1 MAMRAPSLLRDQAR
15 EIWDM
20 TDTPTNTFTDGPLG
34 TIYLKTALPII
45 FVMGMNGLL
54 SVADALFLGIY
65 VGPDA
70 LAAVTLMFPIY
81 MLIVALSTLV
91 VNGMSSLLARSL
103 GAGDM
108 DSARDTFAGA
118 HGLAIGLG
126 GILIVL
132 FILLGQPVA
141 LLAAGGSETLAQM
154 GVVYLRITV
163 FFSPL
168 LFVLSVNSD
177 ALRNEGRVGFMA
189 AMSLLV
195 SIANIGFNYVLI
207 AILDMGVEGS
217 AYGTAV
223 AQAVAFG
230 IILAFRSFGQTSL
243 RPATLLSH
251 SMRAKWGQILALGAP
266 QSLNFIGLALGSA
279 AIITALQWVGRPG
292 YADTITAYGI
302 ITRVITFAFLPL
314 LGLSF
319 AVQTITGNNY
329 GAAHWQRSDASLRLA
344 LWIAF
349 IYCAVVQVVVMS
361 MPSQIASAFVDE
373 IAVIDEVV
381 RILPVMTC
389 VFFLMGPL
397 MMVSTYFQAI
407 GSAGKAAFLGL
418 TKPYA
423 FAIPLTFLLPVWFG
437 EIGIWYAGPLA
448 EIMLLG
454 LTVAVLW
461 RSAQNSTLKW
471 GIFHSEEGATP

>member
-1 MAMRAPSLLRDQAR
+1 MP
-15 EIWDM
+15 
-20 TDTPTNTFTDGPLG
+20 DTSTNSFTDGPLG

-54 SVADALFLGIY
+54 AVADALFLGVY
-65 VGPDA
+65 VGPEA

-91 VNGMSSLLARSL
+91 SNGMSSLLARFL
-103 GAGDM
+103 GAEDHEA
-108 DSARDTFAGA
+108 ARAVFAGA

-126 GILIVL
+126 AFL
-132 FILLGQPVA
+132 ILLFVVFGHSAA
-141 LLAAGGSETLAQM
+141 LLAAGGSDELARM
-154 GVVYLRITV
+154 GLIYLRITV

-195 SIANIGFNYVLI
+195 SVTNIGFNYVLI
-207 AILDMGVEGS
+207 AVLEMGVAGS
-217 AYGTAV
+217 AYGTAA
-223 AQAVAFG
+223 AQA
-230 IILAFRSFGQTSL
+230 LAFAIIIAFRFSANTSL
-243 RPATLLSH
+243 RPSTLLRH
-251 SMRAKWGQILALGAP
+251 SLRGSWSRILALGAP

-279 AIITALQWVGRPG
+279 AIITALQWVGAKG
-292 YADTITAYGI
+292 YTDTVTAYGI

-319 AVQTITGNNY
+319 AMQTITGNNY
-329 GAAHWQRSDASLRLA
+329 GAALWQRSDASLRIA
-344 LWIAF
+344 LWVAF
-349 IYCAVVQVVVMS
+349 IYCSVVQLVVMS
-361 MPSQIASAFVDE
+361 LPGQIAGLFVEDT
-373 IAVIDEVV
+373 AVIAEVV
-381 RILPVMTC
+381 RILPIMTC

-397 MMVSTYFQAI
+397 MMVAAYFQAI
-407 GSAGKAAFLGL
+407 GSATKAAILGL
-418 TKPYA
+418 TKAYA
-423 FAIPLTFLLPVWFG
+423 FAIPLTFLLPVWLG

-454 LTVAVLW
+454 LTALVLW
-461 RSAQNSTLKW
+461 RGASGSTSLKW
-471 GIFHSEEGATP
+471 GIFQAEKGVAL

>member
-1 MAMRAPSLLRDQAR
+1 
-15 EIWDM
+15 M

-34 TIYLKTALPII
+34 AIYFKTALPII

-54 SVADALFLGIY
+54 SVADALFLGLY

-91 VNGMSSLLARSL
+91 ANGMSSLLARSL
-103 GAGDM
+103 GAGDI
-108 DSARDTFAGA
+108 DGARATYAGA
-118 HGLAIGLG
+118 HGLAVGLG
-126 GILIVL
+126 AVLIVL
-132 FILLGQPVA
+132 FIFLGEPVA
-141 LLAAGGSETLAQM
+141 LRAAGGSEPLAQM
-154 GVVYLRITV
+154 GLIYLRITV

-195 SIANIGFNYVLI
+195 SISNIGFNYVLI
-207 AILDMGVEGS
+207 AILDMGVAGS
-217 AYGTAV
+217 AYGTAA
-223 AQAVAFG
+223 AQALAFA
-230 IILAFRSFGQTSL
+230 IILTFRVFGETSL
-243 RPATLLSH
+243 RPATLLSY
-251 SMRAKWGQILALGAP
+251 SMRGKWVGILALGAP
-266 QSLNFIGLALGSA
+266 QSLSFIGLALGSA
-279 AIITALQWVGRPG
+279 AIIAALNWIGRPG

-319 AVQTITGNNY
+319 AMQTITGNNY
-329 GAAHWQRSDASLRLA
+329 GAARWQRSDASLRMA
-344 LWIAF
+344 LWAAF
-349 IYCAVVQVVVMS
+349 IYCAVVQTIVMS
-361 MPSQIASAFVDE
+361 LPTQIASAFVDDT
-373 IAVIDEVV
+373 AVIAEVA
-381 RILPVMTC
+381 RILPIMTC

-397 MMVSTYFQAI
+397 MMIATYFQAI
-407 GSAGKAAFLGL
+407 GSAGTAAILGL

-423 FAIPLTFLLPVWFG
+423 FAIPLTFVLPFWFG

-454 LTVAVLW
+454 LTGVVLW
-461 RSAQNSTLKW
+461 RAALGSALKW
-471 GIFHSEEGATP
+471 GVFHEEGGTAS

>member
-1 MAMRAPSLLRDQAR
+1 
-15 EIWDM
+15 M
-20 TDTPTNTFTDGPLG
+20 TDTPSNTFTHGPIG

-91 VNGMSSLLARSL
+91 ANGMSSLLARSL
-103 GAGDM
+103 GAGDLNG
-108 DSARDTFAGA
+108 ARATFAGA

-126 GILIVL
+126 AVLIVL
-132 FILLGQPVA
+132 FALLGQPVTV
-141 LLAAGGSETLAQM
+141 LAAGGSETLAQM
-154 GVVYLRITV
+154 GLVYLRITV

-207 AILDMGVEGS
+207 AIMDMGVAGS
-217 AYGTAV
+217 AYGTAA
-223 AQAVAFG
+223 AQTLAFA
-230 IILAFRSFGQTSL
+230 IILAFRFLGDTSL
-243 RPATLLSH
+243 RHATLLSH
-251 SMRAKWGQILALGAP
+251 SVRGKWGRILALGAP

-279 AIITALQWVGRPG
+279 AIIAALQWVDRSG

-319 AVQTITGNNY
+319 AMQTITGNNY
-329 GAAHWQRSDASLRLA
+329 GATLWHRSDASLRMA
-344 LWIAF
+344 LWVAF

-361 MPSQIASAFVDE
+361 MPSRIVSAFVEDV
-373 IAVIDEVV
+373 AVIDEAS
-381 RILPVMTC
+381 RILPVMTSA
-389 VFFLMGPL
+389 FFLVGPL
-397 MMVSTYFQAI
+397 MMIATYFQAI
-407 GSAGKAAFLGL
+407 GSASKAALLGL

-437 EIGIWYAGPLA
+437 EIGIWIAGPLA
-448 EIMLLG
+448 EVMLLG
-454 LTVAVLW
+454 LTAVVLGLA
-461 RSAQNSTLKW
+461 AQDQSLKW
-471 GIFHSEEGATP
+471 GVFHTKEGAAA

>member
-1 MAMRAPSLLRDQAR
+1 
-15 EIWDM
+15 M
-20 TDTPTNTFTDGPLG
+20 TDTPTNSFTDGPLG
-34 TIYLKTALPII
+34 AIYLKTALPII

-91 VNGMSSLLARSL
+91 ANGMSSLLARSL

-108 DSARDTFAGA
+108 DGARATFAGA
-118 HGLAIGLG
+118 HGLAVGLG
-126 GILIVL
+126 AVLIVL
-132 FILLGQPVA
+132 FLLLGQPVA
-141 LLAAGGSETLAQM
+141 LLAAGGSESLAQM
-154 GVVYLRITV
+154 GLVYLRITV

-195 SIANIGFNYVLI
+195 SLANIGFNYVLI
-207 AILDMGVEGS
+207 AVLDMGVAGS
-217 AYGTAV
+217 AYGTAA
-223 AQAVAFG
+223 AQA
-230 IILAFRSFGQTSL
+230 LAFAIIFAFRASGETSL
-243 RPATLLSH
+243 RPAVLLSH
-251 SMRAKWGQILALGAP
+251 SLRGKWGRILALGAP

-279 AIITALQWVGRPG
+279 AIMTALQWVGRPG

-302 ITRVITFAFLPL
+302 MTRVITFAFLPL

-319 AVQTITGNNY
+319 AMQTITGNNY
-329 GAAHWQRSDASLRLA
+329 GAGLRQRSDASLHVA
-344 LWIAF
+344 LGVAF
-349 IYCAVVQVVVMS
+349 VYCAIVQVAVMS
-361 MPSQIASAFVDE
+361 MPSQIAGAFVDDP
-373 IAVIDEVV
+373 AVIAEVA

-389 VFFLMGPL
+389 VFFLLGPL
-397 MMVSTYFQAI
+397 MMIAAYFQAI
-407 GSAGKAAFLGL
+407 GSAGKAALLGL

-423 FAIPLTFLLPVWFG
+423 FTIPLTFLLPVLFG
-437 EIGIWYAGPLA
+437 EMGIWYAGPLA
-448 EIMLLG
+448 EVMMLG
-454 LTVAVLW
+454 LTAVVLW
-461 RSAQNSTLKW
+461 HGAQDPAMKL
-471 GIFHSEEGATP
+471 GILPTKEGAAS

>member
-1 MAMRAPSLLRDQAR
+1 
-15 EIWDM
+15 
-20 TDTPTNTFTDGPLG
+20 
-34 TIYLKTALPII
+34 
-45 FVMGMNGLL
+45 GLL

-65 VGPDA
+65 VGADA

-91 VNGMSSLLARSL
+91 ANGMSSLLARSL

-108 DSARDTFAGA
+108 NSARATFAGA

-126 GILIVL
+126 AVLIVL
-132 FILLGQPVA
+132 FILIGKPVA

-154 GVVYLRITV
+154 GLVYLRITV

-177 ALRNEGRVGFMA
+177 ALRNEGRVGFIA

-207 AILDMGVEGS
+207 AVLNMGVAGS
-217 AYGTAV
+217 AYGTAA
-223 AQAVAFG
+223 AQA
-230 IILAFRSFGQTSL
+230 LAFVIIFAFRVFGETQL
-243 RPATLLSH
+243 RPSTLLSH
-251 SMRAKWGQILALGAP
+251 SVRGKWGRILALGAP
-266 QSLNFIGLALGSA
+266 QSLSFVGLALGSA

-302 ITRVITFAFLPL
+302 ITRVITFAYLPL

-319 AVQTITGNNY
+319 AMQTITGNNY
-329 GAAHWQRSDASLRLA
+329 GAKLWQRSDASLRVA
-344 LWIAF
+344 LWVAF
-349 IYCAVVQVVVMS
+349 MYCTIVQVVVMS
-361 MPSQIASAFVDE
+361 MPSQIGSAFVDDTV
-373 IAVIDEVV
+373 VITEVA

-389 VFFLMGPL
+389 VFFLTGPL
-397 MMVSTYFQAI
+397 MMIATYFQAI
-407 GSAGKAAFLGL
+407 GSAGKAALLGL

-448 EIMLLG
+448 EVMMLD
-454 LTVAVLW
+454 LTAMVLW
-461 RSAQNSTLKW
+461 FAAQDQTLKW
-471 GIFHSEEGATP
+471 GIFHTKEGAAS

>member
-1 MAMRAPSLLRDQAR
+1 
-15 EIWDM
+15 M
-20 TDTPTNTFTDGPLG
+20 TDTPANTFTDGPIG

-45 FVMGMNGLL
+45 FVMGMSGLL

-81 MLIVALSTLV
+81 MLVVALSTLV
-91 VNGMSSLLARSL
+91 ANGMSSLLARAL

-108 DSARDTFAGA
+108 SGARDTFAGA

-126 GILIVL
+126 LLLIVL

-141 LLAAGGSETLAQM
+141 VLAAGGSETLAQM
-154 GVVYLRITV
+154 GLVYLRITV
-163 FFSPL
+163 YFSPL
-168 LFVLSVNSD
+168 LFILSVNSD
-177 ALRNEGRVGFMA
+177 ALRNEGRMGFMA

-195 SIANIGFNYVLI
+195 SIANIGFNYVFI
-207 AILDMGVEGS
+207 AILDMGVAGS
-217 AYGTAV
+217 AYGTAA
-223 AQAVAFG
+223 AQALAFG
-230 IILAFRSFGQTSL
+230 IIFAFRVFGETSL

-251 SMRAKWGQILALGAP
+251 SLRGKWGQILALGAP
-266 QSLNFIGLALGSA
+266 QSLSFIGLALGST
-279 AIITALQWVGRPG
+279 AIIAALQWVGRPG

-319 AVQTITGNNY
+319 AMQTITGNNY
-329 GAAHWQRSDASLRLA
+329 GAELWHRSDASLRFA

-349 IYCAVVQVVVMS
+349 GYCTITQIVVMS
-361 MPSQIASAFVDE
+361 VPTQIASAFVEDQ
-373 IAVIDEVV
+373 AVIKEVA

-389 VFFLMGPL
+389 VFFMMGPL
-397 MMVSTYFQAI
+397 MMIATYFQAI
-407 GSAGKAAFLGL
+407 GSAGKAALLGL
-418 TKPYA
+418 SKPYA

-437 EIGIWYAGPLA
+437 EIGIWFAGPLA
-448 EIMLLG
+448 EVMMLG
-454 LTVAVLW
+454 LTAVVL
-461 RSAQNSTLKW
+461 RLAAQDPALKW
-471 GIFHSEEGATP
+471 GIFHTKKGSAS